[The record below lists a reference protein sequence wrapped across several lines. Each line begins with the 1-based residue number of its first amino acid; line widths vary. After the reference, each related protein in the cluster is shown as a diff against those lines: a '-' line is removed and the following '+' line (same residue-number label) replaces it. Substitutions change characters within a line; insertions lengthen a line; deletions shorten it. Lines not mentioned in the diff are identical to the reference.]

1 MANTGPN
8 TSPYC
13 NVRDYGAI
21 GDGTTDD
28 TAAIAEAIAAAS
40 PSVVPTG
47 DTVFFP
53 AGKYLVSSG
62 LEIPAGLTFQGAGW
76 NTPGSQ
82 VNVFAGSWICV
93 EAGADFSPVT
103 ISGSGGAVRNMGF
116 NVYHQ
121 STTGE
126 FAPAQPMIHITG
138 NNALVEHVFLFN
150 PYGGIYLDG
159 AAQSVIRRIFG
170 QPLNY
175 GILIDRSYDT
185 NYIEHVHLWPYSHP
199 GNTPGSAYQLAN
211 GTGIHLQRCDNPH
224 MSNIFVFNY
233 NRGLSLSS
241 SPAGTPHKVH
251 LLNAD
256 FDNCVTGIHIDSPGQ
271 SGYSAT
277 MQMANVTVQS
287 PTGPGMPTGNGIFVE
302 ATAAF
307 AMLQACNLRI
317 AHSGSNAIRI
327 DAENVTFYGEN
338 VSLENWHGD
347 CGFYIGPR
355 SSFAYMGVGFGFTP
369 GGTPYAP
376 RSQFRMARLA

>member
-1 MANTGPN
+1 MTNTSPN
-8 TSPYC
+8 TSPYY
-13 NVRDYGAI
+13 NVRDYGAT
-21 GDGTTDD
+21 GNGTTDD
-28 TAAIAEAIAAAS
+28 TMPILEAIAAAS
-40 PSVVPTG
+40 PSTVPTG

-53 AGKYLVSSG
+53 AGKYLVSRS
-62 LEIPAGLTFQGAGW
+62 LVVPDGLTFQGAGW

-82 VNVFAGSWICV
+82 VNVFSGSWICA

-103 ISGSGGAVRNMGF
+103 IAGSGGAVRNLGF

-121 STTGE
+121 STTG
-126 FAPAQPMIHITG
+126 AIAAAQPMIRITG
-138 NNALVEHVFLFN
+138 HNSLVEHVFLFN

-175 GILIDRSYDT
+175 GIRIDRSFDT

-199 GNTPGSAYQLAN
+199 GGTPGNAYQLAN
-211 GTGIHLQRCDNPH
+211 GTGIDLLRCDNPH

-233 NRGLSLSS
+233 NKGISLSS
-241 SPAGTPHKVH
+241 SQAGTPHKVH

-256 FDNCVTGIHIDSPGQ
+256 FDNCVTGIHIDAPGQ

-277 MQMANVTVQS
+277 MQLANVTVQS
-287 PTGPGMPTGNGIFVE
+287 PTGGDAPKGNGISIE

-307 AMLQACNLRI
+307 TMVQACNLRV
-317 AHSGSNAIRI
+317 AHSAFNAIRI
-327 DAENVTFYGEN
+327 DADNVTFYGEN
-338 VSLENWHGD
+338 VSLESWHGD
-347 CGFYIGPR
+347 CGFYIGSR

-376 RSQFRMARLA
+376 KSQFRMARLA

>member
-1 MANTGPN
+1 MANSSPN
-8 TSPYC
+8 TSPYY
-13 NVRDYGAI
+13 NVRDYGAT
-21 GDGTTDD
+21 GNGTTDD
-28 TAAIAEAIAAAS
+28 TIPILETIAAAS
-40 PSVVPTG
+40 PSASPTG

-53 AGKYLVSSG
+53 AGKYLVSRS
-62 LEIPAGLTFQGAGW
+62 LVIPDGLTFQGAGW

-103 ISGSGGAVRNMGF
+103 IAGGGGAVRNLGF

-121 STTGE
+121 STTGAI
-126 FAPAQPMIHITG
+126 APAQPMIRITG
-138 NNALVEHVFLFN
+138 HNALVEHVFLFN

-175 GILIDRSYDT
+175 GIRIDRSFDT
-185 NYIEHVHLWPYSHP
+185 NYIEHVHFWPYSHP
-199 GNTPGSAYQLAN
+199 GGTPGSAYQMAN
-211 GTGIHLQRCDNPH
+211 GTGIHLLRCDNPH

-233 NRGLSLSS
+233 NKGISLSS
-241 SPAGTPHKVH
+241 SQAGTPHKVH

-256 FDNCVTGIHIDSPGQ
+256 FDNCVTGVHIDAPGQ

-287 PTGPGMPTGNGIFVE
+287 PTGDAPKGNGFWIE
-302 ATAAF
+302 ASAAF
-307 AMLQACNLRI
+307 ASVQACNLRV
-317 AHSGSNAIRI
+317 AHSAFNAIRI
-327 DAENVTFYGEN
+327 DADNVTFYGEN
-338 VSLENWHGD
+338 VSLENWYGD
-347 CGFYIGPR
+347 CGFFIGSR
-355 SSFAYMGVGFGFTP
+355 SSFAYMGVGFGYTP

-376 RSQFRMARLA
+376 KSQFRMARLA